1 MVGSKTTAAARDA
14 WVCFLDETGQGL
26 RPPRGRTWA
35 RRGVTPLVRVPGRG
49 GSGRVS
55 VVGMVCYKPGQRARL
70 VYRARVSHGR
80 PGERKGLGWA
90 DCRDLLLAAHAQ
102 LPGGRLVLV
111 WDRLNIHLQT
121 QMAAFLAAHTS
132 WINVVWL
139 PAYAPDLN
147 PTEGVWSYLKRT
159 TLVHLAARG
168 IDEVHQAVKHG
179 LKRMQYRPELLVGF
193 LTETGL
199 TWEQL

>member
-1 MVGSKTTAAARDA
+1 M
-14 WVCFLDETGQGL
+14 
-26 RPPRGRTWA
+26 
-35 RRGVTPLVRVPGRG
+35 
-49 GSGRVS
+49 S
-55 VVGMVCYKPGQRARL
+55 VIGMVCYKPGQRARL

-80 PGERKGLGWA
+80 RGERKGLSWT

-111 WDRLNIHLQT
+111 WDRLNIHLQAR
-121 QMAAFLAAHTS
+121 MAAFLAAHTG
-132 WINVVWL
+132 WISVVWL

-147 PTEGVWSYLKRT
+147 PVEGAWSYLKRT

-168 IDEVHQAVKHG
+168 IDEVFQAVKHG

-193 LTETGL
+193 FTETGL
-199 TWEQL
+199 AWEELGST